1 MVGAVVAAEVAAV
14 LKLILVE
21 EVGGLSSSASLSVTL
36 PVSESNGERSG
47 EVISRSLESAM
58 FD

>member
-1 MVGAVVAAEVAAV
+1 MAAEEAAVVAAV

-21 EVGGLSSSASLSVTL
+21 ELWGLSSSVSLSVTL

-47 EVISRSLESAM
+47 EIISRSLVSAM
-58 FD
+58 LD